1 MIKVLIEKTKK
12 NEPIFKIRVNDKEIE
27 KYRMLR
33 APLFQSVKIKGEYNY
48 KVPIRFFEPII
59 NNIPSEDIEIDK
71 KSINSYLEFSDE
83 YDEKYYY
90 TTEPNAAYMSKWRL
104 EGCPTIFKVSID
116 IEKSIISKEIAF
128 KKVEIN
134 I

>member
-1 MIKVLIEKTKK
+1 MIKILIEKTKK
-12 NEPIFKIRVNDKEIE
+12 NEPVFKIKVNDKEVE

-33 APLFQSVKIKGEYNY
+33 APLFQSIKIKGEYNY

-59 NNIPSEDIEIDK
+59 NNIPPEDIKIDK

-90 TTEPNAAYMSKWRL
+90 TTEPNASYMTKWRS
-104 EGCPTIFKVSID
+104 EGCPNIFKVKID
-116 IEKSIISKEIAF
+116 INRSIISKEVAF